1 VSTAFWFPAA
11 APSVLLALA
20 VLYSR
25 FSGNDKAP
33 FLVLLVLAIDAVLV
47 LVLAVLAAHGQSL
60 RGWRRA
66 GVAVLPLLYAGVVVV
81 LARRG
86 WIDMAWFLGFR

>member
-1 VSTAFWFPAA
+1 VNTAFWFPAA

-47 LVLAVLAAHGQSL
+47 LVLAVLAAQGPSL

-66 GVAVLPLLYAGVVVV
+66 GVATLPLVYAALVMV
-81 LARRG
+81 LARQG
-86 WIDMAWFLGFR
+86 WLDMAWFLGFR

>member
-1 VSTAFWFPAA
+1 VSTALWLPAA

-33 FLVLLVLAIDAVLV
+33 FLVLLVLAIDAVLALV
-47 LVLAVLAAHGQSL
+47 LVAQAIGGQGVH
-60 RGWRRA
+60 GWRRA
-66 GVAVLPLLYAGVVVV
+66 GVAVLPLLYAAVVVV